1 MSLTWYLKKYCELIH
16 GTKKT
21 EEFCSPNFLFVEL
34 SPGSIRTIA
43 IRCMSRQQRCWAD
56 GLADRVGSGDATALV
71 AELMAAV

>member
-1 MSLTWYLKKYCELIH
+1 MEPKKLKNSVHQTSFLI
-16 GTKKT
+16 
-21 EEFCSPNFLFVEL
+21 LFVEL

-43 IRCMSRQQRCWAD
+43 IRCMSRQQRCWAE